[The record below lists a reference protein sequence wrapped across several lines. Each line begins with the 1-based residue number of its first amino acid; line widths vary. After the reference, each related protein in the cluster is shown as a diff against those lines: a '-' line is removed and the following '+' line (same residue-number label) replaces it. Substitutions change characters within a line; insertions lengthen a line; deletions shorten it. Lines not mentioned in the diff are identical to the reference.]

1 MNKKTATDAFRNFL
15 KMNIKIYREIHVMMH
30 IKLSALQ
37 ASKASY
43 LKCKSIVCI
52 LPSVNVDASRL
63 RKTGVFQTRYRS

>member
-1 MNKKTATDAFRNFL
+1 MNGKTATDAFRNLL
-15 KMNIKIYREIHVMMH
+15 KMNIKTYREIHVMM
-30 IKLSALQ
+30 Q